1 MSEGTGQGSVQNVV
15 TTAIGM
21 VVGLLG
27 RLAFWAPVIFAMA
40 FFAQVSLK
48 GLKPA
53 MAEERRLAAE
63 EARMQGVHSELTSEQ
78 EGLGRQLEAFSDPIY
93 LERERRAQLA
103 RDSAPTTV
111 LSPTPYSTLDQTPAD
126 PGGSGGSP
134 SSGSSGNG
142 GPTVR

>member
-1 MSEGTGQGSVQNVV
+1 MSEATGQGGAQAVV

-53 MAEERRLAAE
+53 MAEQRRLAAE
-63 EARMQGVHSELTSEQ
+63 EARMLGVHDELKTEQ
-78 EGLGRQLEAFSDPIY
+78 DGLGRQLEAFSDPIY
-93 LERERRAQLA
+93 LERERRAQLM
-103 RDSAPTTV
+103 RDAAPEPV
-111 LSPTPYSTLDQTPAD
+111 LSPTPFSTKQQAPVD
-126 PGGSGGSP
+126 GGGTASSGGSA
-134 SSGSSGNG
+134 ND